1 VRPTPKVGSI
11 NGVTGTNLTE
21 NSVCQLIQSIAKYQ
35 LLNKKRKKRKKKK
48 RKNDLRD
55 IRMMVLEI
63 FGALWQTPSGAG
75 YPARHKATLAG
86 SLTADVN
93 TLLMTFSG
101 SRAKD

>member
-35 LLNKKRKKRKKKK
+35 LLKKRKKRKKKK

-63 FGALWQTPSGAG
+63 FGALSQTPSGER
-75 YPARHKATLAG
+75 YPARQKTTLAG
-86 SLTADVN
+86 SLTADMN
-93 TLLMTFSG
+93 TLLKTLE
-101 SRAKD
+101 

>member
-35 LLNKKRKKRKKKK
+35 LLKKRKKKK

-63 FGALWQTPSGAG
+63 FGALSQTPSGER
-75 YPARHKATLAG
+75 YPARQKTTLAG
-86 SLTADVN
+86 SLTADMN
-93 TLLMTFSG
+93 TLLKTLE
-101 SRAKD
+101 